1 MHNAR
6 FVREQRRHRPNCTG
20 APVCLSLTVTYSRL
34 YSHINYSSFSPKYIR
49 DINNEFCQFQLLFMA
64 PGHSIK
70 IRLDM
75 KQKMNELSVQ
85 LLKSIVFTL
94 KELHENGLL
103 SKV

>member
-1 MHNAR
+1 
-6 FVREQRRHRPNCTG
+6 
-20 APVCLSLTVTYSRL
+20 
-34 YSHINYSSFSPKYIR
+34 
-49 DINNEFCQFQLLFMA
+49 MA
-64 PGHSIK
+64 PGHFIK